1 MLKFDISS
9 EKKLDEI
16 LSMPTEGLVEDLKKL
31 EGDIMVLG
39 AGGKV
44 GPTLCVMLQRAVEL
58 SGKER
63 KVYAVSRFSD
73 PFVVK
78 LMEEQHI
85 HTISC
90 DLTDEDQV
98 AKLPKVENIIFMAGR
113 KFGTSGAACE
123 TWEMN
128 VAVPSSVTRHFG
140 AARYVVFSTGNVYA
154 FSPKEGPGSKEGDEL
169 GPVGEYAMT
178 SMGRERMFE
187 YAAKHYGAKV
197 LIFRL
202 NYAVDLRYGVLSDT
216 AQHILAGEPVGLK
229 VPTFN
234 CVWQGYVNEVAIR
247 SLLLASENV
256 EYLNITGPEIYKVKD
271 AAMKLGK
278 LLGKEVTF
286 AGEENDKA
294 LLSDASKCFELYGLP
309 TVTVDD
315 MIEMQA
321 AWLLEGGRQLGKPT
335 HFEENKGKF

>member
-1 MLKFDISS
+1 MLKYDIST
-9 EKKLDEI
+9 EEKLDEL
-16 LSMPTEGLVEDLKKL
+16 LSTPTRGLADDLLKL
-31 EGDIMVLG
+31 DGDIMVLG

-44 GPTLCVMLQRAVEL
+44 GPTLCVMLQRAVEM
-58 SGKER
+58 SGKDR

-78 LMEEQHI
+78 LMEKEHI

-113 KFGTSGAACE
+113 KFGTSGSACE

-128 VAVPSSVTRHFG
+128 VAVPSIVTRHFG
-140 AARYVVFSTGNVYA
+140 AARYVVFSTGNVYP
-154 FSPKEGPGSKEGDEL
+154 FSPAGGPGSKEGDEL
-169 GPVGEYAMT
+169 GPIGEYAMS

-197 LIFRL
+197 LMFRL

-229 VPTFN
+229 VPSFN

-247 SLLLASENV
+247 ALLLASENV
-256 EYLNITGPEIYKVKD
+256 EYLNITGPEIYTVRE
-271 AAMKLGK
+271 AAAKLAK
-278 LLGKEVTF
+278 ALGTEVSF
-286 AGEENDKA
+286 AGEEGEKA
-294 LLSDASKCFELYGLP
+294 LLSDASKCFKLYGYP
-309 TVTVDD
+309 TITTEEL
-315 MIEMQA
+315 IEMQA